1 MSTYT
6 CESSI
11 DSIGISPSNGGLP
24 SNQSAKLFYKLILPF
39 TEIAFFQQTGVP
51 NDLMLDVFNA
61 SLSVPEL
68 FGSSSMCAAYNL
80 MSLSIYERY

>member
-1 MSTYT
+1 M
-6 CESSI
+6 
-11 DSIGISPSNGGLP
+11 
-24 SNQSAKLFYKLILPF
+24 
-39 TEIAFFQQTGVP
+39 AFFQQTGVP

-80 MSLSIYERY
+80 MSLSIYERN